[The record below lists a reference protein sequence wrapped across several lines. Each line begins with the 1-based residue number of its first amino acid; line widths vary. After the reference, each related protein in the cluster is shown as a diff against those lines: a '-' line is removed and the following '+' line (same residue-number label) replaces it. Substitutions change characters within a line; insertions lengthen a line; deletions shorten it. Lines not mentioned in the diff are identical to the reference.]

1 LSAVPEGY
9 PLRMGLEDRFPKE
22 LQALWIVRRGGP
34 REGSRVSLK
43 DSFLAGEQLDVQP
56 LVGRSF
62 LGFLKTGL
70 FPKNGLF
77 HDFASRFLEL
87 QSRRMGEDELN
98 LIRVFS
104 LLFEDLPMPIATRFA
119 MIGLSAML
127 TISLHGGLAWAQIVQ
142 LPSSSMF
149 SLSTS
154 AAVPDRGSVGAGGMA
169 TGQLGSLSRGP
180 GIPNVA
186 QGGNGG
192 ASSFDVRT
200 TVIDLDELDRMIRSQ
215 ATDNPEKPRLQQND
229 PRGFSRI
236 SASAKRSVTRPD
248 YDYLATLS
256 GHGTG
261 SPTISGNGVSKQATR
276 LNRRD
281 YDAIKSYLE
290 LAHAAKQRGHW
301 ASVETYYKLAW
312 ETLPESR
319 RKSVLQDLEEARTSF
334 LRDQK
339 LPSGSSKVTPES
351 R

>member
-1 LSAVPEGY
+1 MAV
-9 PLRMGLEDRFPKE
+9 
-22 LQALWIVRRGGP
+22 
-34 REGSRVSLK
+34 
-43 DSFLAGEQLDVQP
+43 EQLDEQP
-56 LVGRSF
+56 VVGQYPR
-62 LGFLKTGL
+62 GFLKTGL

-77 HDFASRFLEL
+77 RDFASRFLKL
-87 QSRRMGEDELN
+87 RGRRMGEDELN
-98 LIRVFS
+98 LVGVFS

-119 MIGLSAML
+119 MIGLSSML
-127 TISLHGGLAWAQIVQ
+127 TISLHGGLAWSQMVQ

-154 AAVPDRGSVGAGGMA
+154 VAAPDRGSVGAGGIA
-169 TGQLGSLSRGP
+169 TGQVGTLTRGP
-180 GIPNVA
+180 GLPNTA

-192 ASSFDVRT
+192 SSSFDVRT

-236 SASAKRSVTRPD
+236 SASAKRGVTRPD

-261 SPTISGNGVSKQATR
+261 STTISGNGVSTQAAR

-281 YDAIKSYLE
+281 YDAIKAYLE

-312 ETLPESR
+312 ETLPENR

-339 LPSGSSKVTPES
+339 LPSGLTKVTPQN